1 MEFPSMEWITTFKEK
16 CNESSNF
23 NKASIW
29 SDTKIVL
36 RIGDNRYYLKLY
48 RGKII
53 DIMEYLPFSNP
64 LGYDILL
71 SAPTEV
77 WQKILEKQN
86 PFLQLAF
93 LGEIER
99 DGNMLECN
107 RLHEA
112 ISIMTDEIMP
122 QVEPSEHP
130 MEGRDS

>member
-1 MEFPSMEWITTFKEK
+1 MAWITSLQKK
-16 CNESSNF
+16 CNESSSF
-23 NKASIW
+23 RKASSW
-29 SDTKIVL
+29 ADTKIVL
-36 RIGDNRYYLKLY
+36 EIGDSRYYLKLY
-48 RGKII
+48 RGEII
-53 DIMEYLPFSNP
+53 DIMEYLPFSNA

-71 SAPTEV
+71 RGQREV
-77 WQKILEKQN
+77 WQKIIERQN

-122 QVEPSEHP
+122 QI
-130 MEGRDS
+130 

>member
-1 MEFPSMEWITTFKEK
+1 MEFPSMAWITSLQKK
-16 CNESSNF
+16 CNESSSF
-23 NKASIW
+23 RKASSW
-29 SDTKIVL
+29 ADTKIVL
-36 RIGDNRYYLKLY
+36 EIGDSRYYLKLY
-48 RGKII
+48 RGEII
-53 DIMEYLPFSNP
+53 DIMEYLPFSNA

-71 SAPTEV
+71 RGQREV
-77 WQKILEKQN
+77 WQKIIERQN

-122 QVEPSEHP
+122 LV
-130 MEGRDS
+130 

>member
-1 MEFPSMEWITTFKEK
+1 MEFPSMAWITSLQKK
-16 CNESSNF
+16 CNESSSF
-23 NKASIW
+23 RKASSW
-29 SDTKIVL
+29 ADTKIVL
-36 RIGDNRYYLKLY
+36 EIGDSRYYLKLY
-48 RGKII
+48 RGEII
-53 DIMEYLPFSNP
+53 DIMEYLPFSNA

-71 SAPTEV
+71 RGQREV
-77 WQKILEKQN
+77 WQKIIERQN

-122 QVEPSEHP
+122 QI
-130 MEGRDS
+130 

>member
-1 MEFPSMEWITTFKEK
+1 MEFPSMAWITAFQKK
-16 CNESSNF
+16 CNESSSF
-23 NKASIW
+23 RKASSW
-29 SDTKIVL
+29 ADTKIVL
-36 RIGDNRYYLKLY
+36 EIGDSRYYLKLY
-48 RGKII
+48 RGEII
-53 DIMEYLPFSNP
+53 DIMEYLPFSNA

-71 SAPTEV
+71 RGQKEV
-77 WQKILEKQN
+77 WQKILERQN

-122 QVEPSEHP
+122 LV
-130 MEGRDS
+130 